1 MVRLVRL
8 QIKLFLFIFFSSL
21 CLFAQVPSQKQQ
33 LRVQIW
39 AEMDSFP
46 GGLDEV
52 ENTSDQDAQGK
63 HELPKVSSSGLYD
76 FAVARTKEIA
86 PFLLSGMI
94 SGWTFDY
101 VPYDKTR
108 HIAEDFDF
116 EEVIPYSSNVN
127 PITYK
132 NPIVEDDKLL
142 CWAYC
147 DRTDSQQLA
156 FRRWSAIAHPKVH
169 GIGKSSV
176 EKGFDGIKEA
186 CSEAMKNAVRE
197 YWRIYI
203 KNKPKEIYGMLL
215 LIGVPRVYISEGQ
228 YVADLEF
235 FMETDKIVKYT
246 YY

>member
-1 MVRLVRL
+1 MVRLIRL
-8 QIKLFLFIFFSSL
+8 QLTFFLCTVLSSL
-21 CLFAQVPSQKQQ
+21 FLFAQVPSQKEQ

-46 GGLDEV
+46 GGLDDTDEQSV
-52 ENTSDQDAQGK
+52 SVQA
-63 HELPKVSSSGLYD
+63 LPRVSPSGMYD

-108 HIAEDFDF
+108 RIAESFEY
-116 EEVIPYSSNVN
+116 EEVIPYSSKTN

-132 NPIVEDDKLL
+132 SPVVEDDKFL

-147 DRTDSQQLA
+147 DRTESQQMA

-176 EKGFDGIKEA
+176 ENGFSGIKEA
-186 CSEAMKNAVRE
+186 CSQAMKNAVRE